1 MKKLFLT
8 LLLAAVTLSMTA
20 QSNDGSISPEMMSR
34 IKASFKNTS
43 TDKMVRNAIAACDTK
58 QLSVNQENRQEIDD
72 KFSNRV
78 PNKGITDQKR
88 SGRCWLFSGLNV
100 LRSKAI
106 ARYEL
111 KEFQFSQ
118 AYIFFYDQLEKSN
131 LFLQMV
137 IDTRKEKID
146 CQSVEWLFSNPIGDG
161 GTFTGVA
168 DLVNK
173 YGLVPSCAMPESK
186 VANATSQ
193 MSDILKTKLRMAGI
207 NLRDMADRKASMAE
221 LLQYKE
227 QTLCEVYRI
236 LALCL
241 GTPPT
246 TFTYQRNDSSESKTY
261 TPMEFAA
268 EYGTAEICNDYIML
282 MNDPT
287 REYYRCYE
295 IDRDRHTYEGHNWL
309 YVNLPIEDIK
319 QMAIASIKDST
330 AMYFSC
336 DVAKFLDKDRG
347 LLDVANYNYEDLWGV
362 NLQMDKRQRIASRA
376 SGSSHAMTLVAV
388 DLKDDKPTKWMV
400 ENSWGATAGHKGH
413 LIMTDEWFNEYMFRI
428 VICRKY
434 ATQRTLEV
442 LKTKP
447 IKLPS
452 WDPMFAAE
460 E

>member
-1 MKKLFLT
+1 MLS
-8 LLLAAVTLSMTA
+8 LAVVTLSMTA
-20 QSNDGSISPEMMSR
+20 QSADGSITPEMMNR
-34 IKASFKNTS
+34 IKSSYKNTS

-58 QLSVNQENRQEIDD
+58 ALSVNQENRQAVDD

-106 ARYEL
+106 ARYNL
-111 KEFQFSQ
+111 NDFQFSQ

-137 IDTRKEKID
+137 IDTRKEKLD
-146 CQSVEWLFSNPIGDG
+146 CQSVEWLFSNPINDG

-173 YGLVPSCAMPESK
+173 YGLVPSSAMPESK

-207 NLRDMADRKASMAE
+207 NLRDMSDRKASMAE

-227 QTLCEVYRI
+227 QTLCEIYRI

-241 GTPPT
+241 GTPPA
-246 TFTYQRNDSSESKTY
+246 TFTYQRNDTAELKTY

-336 DVAKFLDKDRG
+336 DVAKFLDKERG
-347 LLDVANYNYEDLWGV
+347 LLDIANYSYEDLWGV
-362 NLQMDKRQRIASRA
+362 TLQMDKRQRIASRT

-388 DLKDDKPTKWMV
+388 DLKDGKPTKWMV

-413 LIMTDEWFNEYMFRI
+413 LIMTDEWFNEYMFRL
-428 VICRKY
+428 VVCRKY
-434 ATQRTLEV
+434 ATPRTLEV

-452 WDPMFAAE
+452 WDPMFAPE

>member
-246 TFTYQRNDSSESKTY
+246 TFTYQRNDSSEYKTY